1 MWFKNIRILEFQSSF
16 KINAE
21 QLEQQ
26 LTAIA
31 FKPCAKSLPISYGW
45 VSPLDTQE
53 SMLTF
58 KQNAFILLKLRIEE
72 KILPPVVI
80 REHLHEEIKE
90 LQQKFGRK
98 IHKDEKERL
107 KDEIYQTLL
116 PKAFTKS
123 SYVYGYIDLEKNW
136 LIVDAASSKKLSY
149 FVSLLHKCIEQQAYL
164 PELKPVSQIMT
175 KWLMNNDYPNS
186 LSFTDAGV
194 LKKNDENTRI
204 ARFKNQDLLSDKVQ
218 SFLHDG
224 SQAIQLGFVW
234 ADQIQFTLKED
245 LSISSLRFLEAVKE
259 QQDGVAESPEE
270 RFSADFL
277 IMSKTLQT
285 FLTELL
291 THFKVSNSTKK
302 AEALTL

>member
-16 KINAE
+16 KISAE

-26 LTAIA
+26 LNTIA

-45 VSPLDTQE
+45 VSPLDTQA
-53 SMLTF
+53 STLTF
-58 KQNAFILLKLRIEE
+58 KQDAFILLKLRIEE
-72 KILPPVVI
+72 KILPPIVI
-80 REHLHEEIKE
+80 REHLQEEIKE

-116 PKAFTKS
+116 PKAFSKS

-136 LIVDAASSKKLSY
+136 LIVDATSSKKLAY
-149 FVSLLHKCIEQQAYL
+149 FVSLLHKCIGQQAYL
-164 PELKPVSQIMT
+164 PELKPTSQVMT
-175 KWLMNNDYPNS
+175 QWLINNDYPNS
-186 LSFTDAGV
+186 LSFADAGV
-194 LKKNDENTRI
+194 LKKNDEHTRI
-204 ARFKNQDLLSDKVQ
+204 ARFKNQDLLSDNVQ

-224 SQAIQLGFVW
+224 SQAIQLGFIW

-245 LSISSLRFLEAVKE
+245 FCISSVRFLEAVKE
-259 QQDGVAESPEE
+259 QQDGITESPEE

-277 IMSKTLQT
+277 IMSKTVQT

-291 THFKVSNSTKK
+291 THFKVNSATKK
-302 AEALTL
+302 AEACSL